1 MKKILTLLMAF
12 FTLTILS
19 IAHPKKLVFESFV
32 EYKVQDTKH
41 YLPLT
46 LKLGKSEGKDLLY
59 IPDWGRI
66 FLQKTKDGYKDIN
79 NNFDLIENKDG
90 SITIKAN
97 VTMVDL
103 NYSMPT
109 KYKKGEFYHSLTG
122 YLHSHIYPNLEQG
135 LIKIGDVDYKVNK
148 SLNDF
153 DNCTLYTEENGKF
166 TVLYLKSW
174 NRPTAPMPDMAEFK
188 FEAILNK

>member
-19 IAHPKKLVFESFV
+19 IAHPKKPVFESFV

-59 IPDWGRI
+59 IPGWGRI

-109 KYKKGEFYHSLTG
+109 KYKIGIVPGECFMVEG
-122 YLHSHIYPNLEQG
+122 YVRFSVTKNIPELQKAL
-135 LIKIGDVDYKVNK
+135 V
-148 SLNDF
+148 
-153 DNCTLYTEENGKF
+153 
-166 TVLYLKSW
+166 
-174 NRPTAPMPDMAEFK
+174 R
-188 FEAILNK
+188 